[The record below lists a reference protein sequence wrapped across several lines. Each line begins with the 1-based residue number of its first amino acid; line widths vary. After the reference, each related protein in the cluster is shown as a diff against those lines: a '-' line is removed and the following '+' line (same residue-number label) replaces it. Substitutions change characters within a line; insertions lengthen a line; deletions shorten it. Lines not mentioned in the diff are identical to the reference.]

1 MFLSNPSIVLAI
13 LATSSFLKVSVSQEI
28 EYYGG
33 YPATTDVQGIAE
45 KDKIQAEFQTL
56 LGGKE
61 DGGDPLD
68 LCGNVGRG
76 KDFYLKGEGSFLR
89 DLPTYDSTNS
99 LIRNMYEEYYE
110 PGYATTFVTNALK
123 GEKYK
128 DWDFGDFDM
137 TSPCVGQQEGA
148 KKGTAYLGGFLE
160 LNQLMEKASKEI
172 EDGCINQSKGDAICS
187 DATNSWNE
195 AAAWFVGSLEGPRGF
210 GFSPDFGGGY
220 QLFALGDKRCSNYNN
235 CGPKGDLGGGN
246 IAKTNIHIIALF
258 QKGAGLV
265 FSGDLD
271 GLQKCIKEINNQILV
286 TFIQGTLRYAH
297 KLGERGSTLAKELG
311 EGVTFAA
318 AALPQLWAI
327 NTKAASEVKKMFK
340 IGAGSKASKG
350 KLNFKKVRMAFMC
363 NYPEMG
369 ISCSEVG
376 TLYDTADPPV
386 QACEPNIPYKTKCSS
401 NNDKKEFKKL
411 CEDYTKGK
419 YKNKLVFT
427 RDRPLFES
435 F

>member
-1 MFLSNPSIVLAI
+1 MFLSNPSFVLAI
-13 LATSSFLKVSVSQEI
+13 LAASSFLTLSVSADDGTFTL
-28 EYYGG
+28 YGG
-33 YPATTDVQGIAE
+33 YAATTDVQMTAKE
-45 KDKIQAEFQTL
+45 DLIQMKFQEL

-61 DGGDPLD
+61 VGGDPLD
-68 LCGNVGRG
+68 PCGNLGRG
-76 KDFYLKGEGSFLR
+76 ELYYDGFWAPGDGIFLKE
-89 DLPTYDSTNS
+89 LPTYRETNS
-99 LIRNMYEEYYE
+99 LIKNMYEAYYDE
-110 PGYATTFVTNALK
+110 GYASDWVEAALK
-123 GEKYK
+123 GEEYGGN
-128 DWDFGDFDM
+128 DFGNFDM
-137 TSPCVGQQEGA
+137 ETPCVGQQEAA
-148 KKGTAYLGGFLE
+148 KKGTAYLGGFLQ
-160 LNQLMEKASKEI
+160 LNQLMEKASRRI
-172 EDGCINQSKGDAICS
+172 EEGCIIQSPDNGCLEAIMI
-187 DATNSWNE
+187 WNE
-195 AAAWFVGSLEGPRGF
+195 AAAFFVGSLEGPQGF
-210 GFSPDFGGGY
+210 GSGY
-220 QLFALGDKRCSNYNN
+220 QLFALGDKRCTNYQN
-235 CGPKGDLGGGN
+235 CGPIRFSGTG
-246 IAKTNIHIIALF
+246 IAKTNIVIIALL
-258 QKGAGLV
+258 QKGVALV
-265 FSGDLD
+265 NSGDLD

-297 KLGERGSTLAKELG
+297 KLGERGSNLAKELG
-311 EGVTFAA
+311 EGATFAA

-386 QACEPNIPYKTKCSS
+386 QACEPNIPYKTECSS
-401 NNDKKEFKKL
+401 KKDKKEFKKL